1 MPVDL
6 RSPAGPN
13 PVVPP
18 SGEGLHRRIWFV
30 AGALCVYWLGT
41 RISLPGANATAF
53 GLYFRRLASGY
64 FYTSN
69 IVFGGAV
76 ERLAILSLGIF
87 PYIFGLIFMLLVAAT
102 FPRVKALKNAG
113 AQGRK
118 RINQYARYLAIVLA
132 AFQANSIALGLEQWP
147 GVVVEPGWLFRIST
161 ITTLVT
167 GVVFLIWLGDQITKQ
182 GLGNGFVLL
191 LITGTVLGLS
201 SAFYH

>member
-1 MPVDL
+1 MHCASTGWAP
-6 RSPAGPN
+6 
-13 PVVPP
+13 
-18 SGEGLHRRIWFV
+18 
-30 AGALCVYWLGT
+30 GT

-53 GLYFRRLASGY
+53 GLYFRQLASGY

-69 IVFGGAV
+69 IVLGGAV

-132 AFQANSIALGLEQWP
+132 AFQRTASHSALSNG
-147 GVVVEPGWLFRIST
+147 
-161 ITTLVT
+161 
-167 GVVFLIWLGDQITKQ
+167 Q
-182 GLGNGFVLL
+182 GLWSNPAGYFVLARL
-191 LITGTVLGLS
+191 RRWS
-201 SAFYH
+201 PASYS